1 MPTEATP
8 LDPIDLSLLARLTT
22 AGRASWAEL
31 GALVGLSAAA
41 VADRVRSLEERGA
54 IQGYAAILAPRSL
67 GFDVLAFIAL
77 TLEHPRHRTGFL
89 ARVAAVAEV
98 QECHHVVGDADYLLK
113 VRCRDTAALEILLS
127 ESIKGIPGVART
139 HTTLAL
145 SSTKETTAI
154 ALDTPPTVAKKKG
167 R

>member
-1 MPTEATP
+1 MLTEATS
-8 LDPIDLSLLARLTT
+8 LDPIDLSLLARLTS

-41 VADRVRSLEERGA
+41 VADRVRRLEERGV

-77 TLEHPRHRTGFL
+77 TLEHPRHRAAFL
-89 ARVAAVAEV
+89 ARITDLAEV
-98 QECHHVVGDADYLLK
+98 QECHHVVGEADYLLK

-145 SSTKETTAI
+145 SSAKHTTALSL
-154 ALDTPPTVAKKKG
+154 AAPSPARKKG

>member
-1 MPTEATP
+1 MLTESTS
-8 LDPIDLSLLARLTT
+8 LDPIDLSLLARLTS

-41 VADRVRSLEERGA
+41 VADRVRRLEERGV

-67 GFDVLAFIAL
+67 GFDVLAFVAL
-77 TLEHPRHRTGFL
+77 TLEHPRHRTAFL
-89 ARVAAVAEV
+89 ARVADLAEI
-98 QECHHVVGDADYLLK
+98 QECHHVVGEADYLLK
-113 VRCRDTAALEILLS
+113 VRCRDTAALEVLLS

-145 SSTKETTAI
+145 SSTKDTTALPLAI
-154 ALDTPPTVAKKKG
+154 PAPAKKKA

>member
-1 MPTEATP
+1 MLTEATS
-8 LDPIDLSLLARLTT
+8 LDPIDLSLLARLTS

-41 VADRVRSLEERGA
+41 VADRVRRLEERGV

-77 TLEHPRHRTGFL
+77 TLEHPRHRAAFL
-89 ARVAAVAEV
+89 ARITDLAEV
-98 QECHHVVGDADYLLK
+98 QECHHVVGEADYLLK
-113 VRCRDTAALEILLS
+113 VRCRYTAALEILLS

-145 SSTKETTAI
+145 SSAKHTTALPL
-154 ALDTPPTVAKKKG
+154 AAPSPARKKG

>member
-1 MPTEATP
+1 MLTEATS
-8 LDPIDLSLLARLTT
+8 LDPIDLSLLARLTS

-41 VADRVRSLEERGA
+41 VADRVRRLEERGV

-67 GFDVLAFIAL
+67 GFDVLAFVAL
-77 TLEHPRHRTGFL
+77 TLEHPRHRAAFL
-89 ARVAAVAEV
+89 TRIADLTEV
-98 QECHHVVGDADYLLK
+98 QECHHVVGEADYLLK

-145 SSTKETTAI
+145 SSAKHTTALSL
-154 ALDTPPTVAKKKG
+154 AAPSPARKKG